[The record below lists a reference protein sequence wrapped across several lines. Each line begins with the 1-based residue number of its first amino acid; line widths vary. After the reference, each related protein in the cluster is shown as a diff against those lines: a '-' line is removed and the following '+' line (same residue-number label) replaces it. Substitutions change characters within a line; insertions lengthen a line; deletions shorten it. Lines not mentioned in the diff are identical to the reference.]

1 MKRARLTLFLA
12 GLAPTVGVRLSLTE
26 LHART
31 AVTTSRRGAIT
42 CLASGPCPFSLPPCP
57 FGSSSTSD
65 APTGS
70 ATAPPPP
77 PSAFEAATALE
88 QRVQEALG
96 VDTPLVCSALSL
108 AIESVLTAT
117 SEELGQL
124 SVVFNASS
132 SLGLATRGELDS
144 VRVRAAGWSSGGLR
158 ASEIAIDASDI
169 RLVPLNPLAPLA
181 QQLPNLARPAEL
193 GFSLRFSQDD
203 LNRSPVLFALLQ
215 ELLRELLRS
224 GISAAMGEVL
234 PRDSSLKIDLTRVE
248 ALQEG
253 RVVLQADAEA
263 TAADGSVRTL
273 QGMRVRTFVR
283 LSGGMVLLD
292 SPELVSSF
300 EGFGAKIELGL
311 PFLRG
316 AGIPVPEPLRLSS
329 LVVDNGGV
337 AIEGTVDLQP
347 IDYADLASALSDL
360 QEAAQNTPQAVPAD
374 PGVVDV
380 RGTDSGG
387 LNLRRIESS

>member
-1 MKRARLTLFLA
+1 M
-12 GLAPTVGVRLSLTE
+12 
-26 LHART
+26 
-31 AVTTSRRGAIT
+31 
-42 CLASGPCPFSLPPCP
+42 
-57 FGSSSTSD
+57 
-65 APTGS
+65 
-70 ATAPPPP
+70 
-77 PSAFEAATALE
+77 
-88 QRVQEALG
+88 QEALG

-117 SEELGQL
+117 ADELGSL

-132 SLGLATRGELDS
+132 SLGLATQGELES

-169 RLVPLNPLAPLA
+169 KLVPLNPLNPMS

-193 GFSLRFSQDD
+193 AFSVRFSQDD

-263 TAADGSVRTL
+263 TAADGSVRSL
-273 QGMRVRTFVR
+273 QGMRVRTYVR
-283 LSGGMVLLD
+283 LSQGMILLV

-300 EGFGAKIELGL
+300 EGFGAKLELGL

-329 LVVDNGGV
+329 LVIDNGGV
-337 AIEGTVDLQP
+337 AIRGTVDLQP
-347 IDYADLASALSDL
+347 IDYADLASALQDL
-360 QEAAQNTPQAVPAD
+360 QAAAQNPQAVPSE

-380 RGTDSGG
+380 QSTDGSEGSEGYG
-387 LNLRRIESS
+387 LMRP

>member
-1 MKRARLTLFLA
+1 M
-12 GLAPTVGVRLSLTE
+12 
-26 LHART
+26 
-31 AVTTSRRGAIT
+31 
-42 CLASGPCPFSLPPCP
+42 
-57 FGSSSTSD
+57 
-65 APTGS
+65 
-70 ATAPPPP
+70 
-77 PSAFEAATALE
+77 
-88 QRVQEALG
+88 
-96 VDTPLVCSALSL
+96 
-108 AIESVLTAT
+108 
-117 SEELGQL
+117 
-124 SVVFNASS
+124 
-132 SLGLATRGELDS
+132 
-144 VRVRAAGWSSGGLR
+144 
-158 ASEIAIDASDI
+158 
-169 RLVPLNPLAPLA
+169 
-181 QQLPNLARPAEL
+181 
-193 GFSLRFSQDD
+193 
-203 LNRSPVLFALLQ
+203 
-215 ELLRELLRS
+215 
-224 GISAAMGEVL
+224 
-234 PRDSSLKIDLTRVE
+234 
-248 ALQEG
+248 
-253 RVVLQADAEA
+253 LQADAEA

>member
-1 MKRARLTLFLA
+1 
-12 GLAPTVGVRLSLTE
+12 
-26 LHART
+26 
-31 AVTTSRRGAIT
+31 
-42 CLASGPCPFSLPPCP
+42 
-57 FGSSSTSD
+57 
-65 APTGS
+65 
-70 ATAPPPP
+70 
-77 PSAFEAATALE
+77 
-88 QRVQEALG
+88 VQEALG

>member
-1 MKRARLTLFLA
+1 M
-12 GLAPTVGVRLSLTE
+12 
-26 LHART
+26 
-31 AVTTSRRGAIT
+31 
-42 CLASGPCPFSLPPCP
+42 
-57 FGSSSTSD
+57 
-65 APTGS
+65 
-70 ATAPPPP
+70 
-77 PSAFEAATALE
+77 
-88 QRVQEALG
+88 QEALG

-117 SEELGQL
+117 ADELGSL

-132 SLGLATRGELDS
+132 SLGLATKGELDS

-169 RLVPLNPLAPLA
+169 KLVPLEPLNPMS
-181 QQLPNLARPAEL
+181 QQLPNLAQPAEL
-193 GFSLRFSQDD
+193 AFSVRFSQDD

-234 PRDSSLKIDLTRVE
+234 PADSSLKIDLTRVE

-283 LSGGMVLLD
+283 LSGGGATQQQIFLD
-292 SPELVSSF
+292 RPELVSSF
-300 EGFGAKIELGL
+300 EGFGAKVELGL

-316 AGIPVPEPLRLSS
+316 AAIPVPKPLRLRS
-329 LVVDNGGV
+329 LVVDNGGIGV
-337 AIEGTVDLQP
+337 EGLVELQP
-347 IDYADLASALSDL
+347 IDYADLASALQEL
-360 QEAAQNTPQAVPAD
+360 QDAAQNTPQAVPTEPA
-374 PGVVDV
+374 PEGVVDV
-380 RGTDSGG
+380 RGTESGG
-387 LNLRRIESS
+387 PQLRRLEGR

>member
-42 CLASGPCPFSLPPCP
+42 CSASGPCPFSLPPCP